1 MKVGENIKKYL
12 NLKNKTQKELAQ
24 KINISPQVLNTY
36 IKNKAEPNLKTL
48 IDIADELRITTDE
61 LLGIK
66 QDPELTEHTRLI
78 NKIKELN
85 EIECHKLIV
94 FAEGLITNRP
104 VEQKEKTFTIIKN
117 IENEELNEM
126 FSKLSFG
133 EQNEV
138 LGYIQKKIK
147 LKEEDKDKK

>member
-1 MKVGENIKKYL
+1 MNFGKNLENVLKIRKIK
-12 NLKNKTQKELAQ
+12 QKDLAQ
-24 KINISPQVLNTY
+24 KINLTPSAINNY
-36 IKNKAEPNLKTL
+36 IKNKTEPNLEMITK
-48 IDIADELRITTDE
+48 IAEELKITTDE

-147 LKEEDKDKK
+147 LKEEKDEK